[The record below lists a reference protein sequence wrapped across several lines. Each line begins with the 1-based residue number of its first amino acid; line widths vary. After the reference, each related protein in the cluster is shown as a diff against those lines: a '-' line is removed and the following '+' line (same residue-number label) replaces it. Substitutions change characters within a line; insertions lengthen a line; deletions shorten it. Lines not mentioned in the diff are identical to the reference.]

1 VTQVGGRPAPG
12 RVQTIGMTTRRT
24 RTLIVLR
31 HAKSDWSGGEAD
43 IDRTLNAR
51 GQSQAPDAGSW
62 LAEHHPGIDLAIVS
76 PATRARSTWALA
88 SAELSIAP
96 EARVDERAYAASVT
110 DLLEIVRELPDELES
125 VILVAHNPGLEE
137 LVYALTGESV
147 RMSTSALAVLG
158 VPGGWADLPASTA
171 VLLFSGRPGPAGLD

>member
-1 VTQVGGRPAPG
+1 
-12 RVQTIGMTTRRT
+12 MTTRHT

-62 LAEHHPGIDLAIVS
+62 LAEHHPAIDLAIVS

-88 SAELSIAP
+88 SAELSESP
-96 EARVDERAYAASVT
+96 EARIDERAYAASVN
-110 DLLEIVRELPDELES
+110 DLLQIVREVPDEHRT
-125 VILVAHNPGLEE
+125 VILVAHNPGLED
-137 LVYALTGESV
+137 LVAVLTGETV
-147 RMSTSALAVLG
+147 TLSTSSVAVLG
-158 VPGGWADLPASTA
+158 VPGGWAELGSSPADLVT
-171 VLLFSGRPGPAGLD
+171 FGRAGSHGLGA